1 MTEKPTPAPLPDATV
16 EPRAAARLPP
26 INPPDPPDPPPPPPH
41 PPRPPPPPPTPPPPP
56 PPPAPTGPITSS
68 ITNWNRLE
76 PRCRDAQMSTS
87 TSARVFDPLWFITR
101 QWQIGEFQAEDTGS
115 PVMAR
120 VRATNA
126 PLSRC
131 HLGTLP
137 PNTRTQAP
145 AYDPRV
151 APLEAIVERRRMR
164 AADASDPRML
174 ANAVEAGLHFL
185 RMLELQP
192 LAKNYRA
199 ALIAKFA
206 LQSAPI
212 EAGDSVD
219 DGSVRFAR
227 SMLGRAP
234 DARRLA
240 ATFRDANALAQLLVD
255 PVLKIVSGDRSEVQQ
270 TALAWLAW
278 YDALFSEPVSA
289 ADDAWDAQRIEYAL
303 TVSARMSAQPTDE
316 VTLSVS
322 EFDDGRFEWDA
333 FDLNAEVNM
342 GTDTDRAFVTL
353 TETTV
358 PAPVTFRGSPAPRFW
373 EMEDA
378 QLAYGLV
385 PVGPTDLAQLMMI
398 EYASGY
404 GNDWFVVPLTLPV
417 GSVTSVNSL
426 VVTDTFGVRTLL
438 RPIGDRTLPA
448 ANWSMWQHAYLRRA
462 GGDATARP
470 ASNLFFLPPASGRV
484 LDATPLEDVLMMR
497 DEMANLAWAIERTI
511 ESPIEQA
518 IRRDAMVARS
528 AGTIPPAT
536 PGDPNAPSRYLLAS
550 TVPPNWIP
558 LLPVQL
564 ADPTSGRILS
574 RLRRGA
580 VLQPDGSTK
589 IHPALGQVLNA
600 AQPLLLYDEEVP
612 REGVHV
618 TVLRRLARWTDG
630 STHVWTAFRRSVG
643 RGEGSSGLR
652 FDQAIEPTNG
662 T

>member
-1 MTEKPTPAPLPDATV
+1 
-16 EPRAAARLPP
+16 
-26 INPPDPPDPPPPPPH
+26 
-41 PPRPPPPPPTPPPPP
+41 
-56 PPPAPTGPITSS
+56 
-68 ITNWNRLE
+68 
-76 PRCRDAQMSTS
+76 MSTS

-101 QWQIGEFQAEDTGS
+101 QWQIGEFQAEDAGS

-131 HLGTLP
+131 HLGPLP

-145 AYDPRV
+145 AYDPRS

-164 AADASDPRML
+164 AADASDARML
-174 ANAVEAGLHFL
+174 LNAVEAGLHFL

-192 LAKNYRA
+192 LKKSYRA
-199 ALIAKFA
+199 GLIAKFA
-206 LQSAPI
+206 LEAAPTV
-212 EAGDSVD
+212 ASDSVD
-219 DGSVRFAR
+219 EGSARFAR

-240 ATFRDANALAQLLVD
+240 ATFRDGNALAQLLLD
-255 PVLKIVSGDRSEVQQ
+255 PVLKIAPGDRTEVQQ

-278 YDALFSEPVSA
+278 YDVLFSEPTST

-303 TVSARMSAQPTDE
+303 SVSARMSSDSTDE

-322 EFDDGRFEWDA
+322 EFDDGRLGWSA

-342 GTDTDRAFVTL
+342 GTDTDHAFTTL

-378 QLAYGLV
+378 LLAYGLV

-417 GSVTSVNSL
+417 GSVTSVDSL

-438 RPIGDRTLPA
+438 RPIGDRALPA
-448 ANWSMWQHAYLRRA
+448 ANWSMWQHAYLRRP
-462 GGDATARP
+462 GTDPIARP
-470 ASNLFFLPPASGRV
+470 ASNLFFMPPASGRV
-484 LDATPLEDVLMMR
+484 IDATPLEDVLMMR
-497 DEMANLAWAIERTI
+497 DEMANVAWAIERTI
-511 ESPIEQA
+511 ESPTEQA
-518 IRRDAMVARS
+518 IRREALVAAPS
-528 AGTIPPAT
+528 TAAP
-536 PGDPNAPSRYLLAS
+536 PGDSNAPPRYLLAS
-550 TVPPNWIP
+550 PVPPNWIP

-564 ADPTSGRILS
+564 ADPANGRVIS

-580 VLQPDGSTK
+580 VLQPDGSPK

-618 TVLRRLARWTDG
+618 TVGRRLARWIDG
-630 STHVWTAFRRSVG
+630 STHVWTAYHRSVG

-652 FDQAIEPTNG
+652 FDQAMEPTNRS
-662 T
+662 